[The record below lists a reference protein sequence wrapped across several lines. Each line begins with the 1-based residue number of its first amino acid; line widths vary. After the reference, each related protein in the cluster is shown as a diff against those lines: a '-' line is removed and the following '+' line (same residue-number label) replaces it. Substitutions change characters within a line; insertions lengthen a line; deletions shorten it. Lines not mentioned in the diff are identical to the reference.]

1 MIASGRIQMCCGEW
15 GMLLV
20 QKQLNLEIEKWQK
33 RSVSLTFLLRG
44 VFEFNSQDKNAREL
58 IETDKIKILIFFL
71 SSIFKK

>member
-1 MIASGRIQMCCGEW
+1 MCCGEW
-15 GMLLV
+15 EMLLV
-20 QKQLNLEIEKWQK
+20 QKQLNLEIEKCQK

>member
-1 MIASGRIQMCCGEW
+1 MCCGEW

-20 QKQLNLEIEKWQK
+20 QKQLNLDIEKCQK

>member
-1 MIASGRIQMCCGEW
+1 
-15 GMLLV
+15 MLLV
-20 QKQLNLEIEKWQK
+20 QKQLNLEIEKCQQ

-58 IETDKIKILIFFL
+58 IETNKIKILIFFL

>member
-1 MIASGRIQMCCGEW
+1 MCCGEW
-15 GMLLV
+15 EILLV
-20 QKQLNLEIEKWQK
+20 QKQLNLEIEKCQK

>member
-1 MIASGRIQMCCGEW
+1 
-15 GMLLV
+15 MLLV
-20 QKQLNLEIEKWQK
+20 QKQLNLDIEKCQK